1 MRFLS
6 YNLHKCAAVSE
17 LPGLAAE
24 CRPDVLCVQ
33 ECESDGMP
41 GRLGDLTL
49 GGNTSDNRL
58 GLAVYVREESLSV
71 IDSQSFALKRSLH
84 ERIFSPA
91 DERLLVVH
99 LRESGTGRGMLV
111 GSFHG
116 APLTASNGL
125 RRQQIDAAH
134 ARMRE
139 VGGEVPT
146 LMVGDFNYP
155 LFTGGLVKH
164 LAESGYEL
172 TRSTTRTYQ
181 RYGVLAG
188 RFDVVTSSGFHVGH
202 VDVLRKGASDHHP
215 ILFEAEPAHL
225 EQMA

>member
-6 YNLHKCAAVSE
+6 YNLDKCAAVSE
-17 LPGLAAE
+17 LPDLATKHQ
-24 CRPDVLCVQ
+24 PDVLCVQ
-33 ECESDGMP
+33 ECESEGMP

-49 GGNTSDNRL
+49 VGNTSDNRL

-71 IDSQSFALKRSLH
+71 IESQSFALKRSLH

-99 LRESGTGRGMLV
+99 LRESRTGREILV

-116 APLTASNGL
+116 APLTASNAL

-134 ARMRE
+134 ARMRQL
-139 VGGEVPT
+139 GGQLPM

-181 RYGVLAG
+181 RYGVLGG
-188 RFDVVTSSGFHVGH
+188 RFDLVTSAAFHVGR
-202 VDVLRKGASDHHP
+202 VDVLRKGASDHRP
-215 ILFEAEPAHL
+215 ILFEAVPAHL